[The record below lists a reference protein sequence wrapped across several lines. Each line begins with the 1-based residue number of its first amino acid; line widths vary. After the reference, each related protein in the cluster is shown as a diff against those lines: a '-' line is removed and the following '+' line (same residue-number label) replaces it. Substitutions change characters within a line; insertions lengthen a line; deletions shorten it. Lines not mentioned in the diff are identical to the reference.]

1 MLHGSRQ
8 AAARLLLGG
17 IALAVVL
24 ASCALPGSASG
35 SHKGGAAAAQAVQ
48 PGAPARLSVE
58 PANQA
63 QGIALDTP
71 IVVSV
76 ATGWLTAVT
85 LQEAGATS
93 TIDGVMAVDRSRWSY
108 AGGLDSAAHY
118 TLQATAMGDDGKS
131 VTTQAAFGT
140 LTAQQRLLT
149 DHSPSDGDTVGVGET
164 INLGFNNAIPVSRRA
179 ALLDR
184 IHIASTPGVYGAWH
198 WVDSSDVHF
207 RPQNYWPSGTQ
218 VSVVANLLG
227 FNAGNGVWGLG
238 NWSMNF
244 TVGAKHVSLIDSNT
258 HQMQVFE
265 NDRLIHTW
273 PVSLGKTGFET
284 LQGTLTVLY
293 KLYKVKMQ
301 SCGTFGGAACI
312 PGSTNYYNDY
322 VYWDTAVSTTGF
334 YIHSAPWSVWAQG
347 YQNVSHGCI
356 NLSPDRA
363 TTFFNWAVEGD
374 VVIIKNTGNVA
385 TYASGEGDWQIDFAQ
400 FSNTDG
406 VGSVWTGT
414 PATMPN
420 GRTV

>member
-1 MLHGSRQ
+1 MLLGPRP
-8 AAARLLLGG
+8 AAARLFVGG
-17 IALAVVL
+17 AALATLL

-35 SHKGGAAAAQAVQ
+35 SHPGGAAPLVA
-48 PGAPARLSVE
+48 PGTPARLSIE
-58 PANQA
+58 PGNQA

-71 IVVSV
+71 VVVSV
-76 ATGWLTAVT
+76 ATGWLTSVS
-85 LQEAGATS
+85 LQEVGADG
-93 TIDGVMAVDRSRWSY
+93 TIDGQMAQDRSRWAY
-108 AGGLDSAAHY
+108 ADGLDSGAHY
-118 TLQATAMGDDGKS
+118 ILHAKALGGDGKT
-131 VTTQAAFGT
+131 VTTQASFGT

-149 DHSPSDGDTVGVGET
+149 DRSPSDGSTVGIGET
-164 INLGFNNAIPVSRRA
+164 VNLSFNASIPASRRA

-184 IHIASTPGVYGAWH
+184 IHVASDPGVVGAWH
-198 WVDSSDVHF
+198 WVDASDVHF
-207 RPQNYWPSGTQ
+207 RTKDYWPSGTH
-218 VSVVANLLG
+218 VSVVANLRG

-238 NWSMNF
+238 NWSTSF
-244 TVGAKHVSLIDSNT
+244 TVGAKHVSMIDSNT
-258 HQMQVFE
+258 HRMQVF
-265 NDRLIHTW
+265 DKDQLIYTW

-293 KLYKVKMQ
+293 KLDKVKMQ

-347 YQNVSHGCI
+347 SQNVSHGCI

-363 TTFFNWAVEGD
+363 ITFFNWTLEGD

-400 FSNTDG
+400 YSNTNG
-406 VGSVWTGT
+406 VGSVWTGAPAET
-414 PATMPN
+414 PPN
-420 GRTV
+420 SRTI